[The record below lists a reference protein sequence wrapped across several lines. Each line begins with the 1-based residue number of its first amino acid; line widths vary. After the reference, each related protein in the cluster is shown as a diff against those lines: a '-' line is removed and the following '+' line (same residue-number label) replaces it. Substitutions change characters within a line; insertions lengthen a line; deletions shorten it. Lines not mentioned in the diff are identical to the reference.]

1 MSSWVRLNSLTRK
14 RVVYL
19 GIAAIF
25 VVFMISSYIVALLAF
40 VAPSIDF
47 PLKVLDV
54 GTYDQGD
61 NPSTSFSIDDRV
73 YIKAQI
79 EMATDYY
86 EDSYYSPFVS
96 DESYRAL
103 ITVVDGDDKPVFF
116 QYFSKDVSPGDDPQE
131 INGDFLIKTSG
142 SFTIRVMAWASSG
155 EPLAPNVGEAVFTV
169 DG

>member
-1 MSSWVRLNSLTRK
+1 LTRK